1 MITAEDIIRLATNG
15 ESYKVDLKASVPSK
29 VRELAEEVC
38 SFANAD
44 GGYILIG
51 IDNQN
56 NIKGTAIDN
65 NKRSAIQDTINSIS
79 PSISC
84 ESYSVNVDGKNVWV
98 IEVPRGKD
106 RPYIYGGSVYV
117 RQGANA
123 QVLRTRDEMMA
134 FFRECNSIHF
144 DEKPTKFVDM
154 EEELDKENFSLFCE
168 KANISE
174 SVGEK
179 QILTNLEAFDKES
192 GLPKAGA
199 VMFFC
204 EHPEKHYAQSWVHCV
219 RFLGKTRVN
228 ILDNKHFKGTLHSQ
242 YTQALNW
249 LKERLE
255 TRIIINDGGPHKE
268 VLELPEDALREAL
281 INALCHRDYYED
293 GAVTMVEVY
302 DDRVVITN
310 PGGLLP
316 EVAEDFGHKSLSRNP
331 FICAMFT
338 RMQLVEKIGSGI
350 KRMRDLMRE
359 NNLPEPIFDN
369 KKFFNITFM
378 RGMRNENGNGE
389 NIGENF
395 DENKYLGVLTDR
407 QCVILR
413 EIYRDESST
422 ATSLARTLAMAQRT
436 VEREIS
442 YLRKNGYIDKIGPQN
457 KGRWIILK

>member
-1 MITAEDIIRLATNG
+1 M
-15 ESYKVDLKASVPSK
+15 
-29 VRELAEEVC
+29 
-38 SFANAD
+38 
-44 GGYILIG
+44 
-51 IDNQN
+51 
-56 NIKGTAIDN
+56 
-65 NKRSAIQDTINSIS
+65 
-79 PSISC
+79 
-84 ESYSVNVDGKNVWV
+84 

-154 EEELDKENFSLFCE
+154 VEELDKENFSLFCQ

-174 SVGEK
+174 SVGVK
-179 QILTNLEAFDKES
+179 QILTNLDAFDKES
-192 GLPKAGA
+192 GLPKAGT

-242 YTQALNW
+242 YIQALNW

-331 FICAMFT
+331 FIFSMFT

-369 KKFFNITFM
+369 KRFFNITFI
-378 RGMRNENGNGE
+378 RDNKNVRNDVCNSDTEQLTE
-389 NIGENF
+389 RQRLILDLVKKEPTLSAAKMSVMMSV
-395 DENKYLGVLTDR
+395 NKKTIERDIIKLKSLGF
-407 QCVILR
+407 I
-413 EIYRDESST
+413 ERDGSN
-422 ATSLARTLAMAQRT
+422 A
-436 VEREIS
+436 
-442 YLRKNGYIDKIGPQN
+442 